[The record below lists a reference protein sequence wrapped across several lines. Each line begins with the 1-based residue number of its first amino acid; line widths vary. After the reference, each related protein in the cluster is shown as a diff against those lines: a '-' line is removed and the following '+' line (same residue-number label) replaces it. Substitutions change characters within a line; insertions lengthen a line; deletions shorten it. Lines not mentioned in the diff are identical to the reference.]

1 MHRFPRDAAASE
13 AVFVPAAGCGRDAAA
28 SDHSAAEDDGYA
40 IAYVHNPERNASDLV
55 ILAAQDFT
63 GKPVA
68 RVHLPARVPLGFHG
82 SWVPDV

>member
-1 MHRFPRDAAASE
+1 MALNALGRVCLRLGLFGAGESQHRRALDI
-13 AVFVPAAGCGRDAAA
+13 
-28 SDHSAAEDDGYA
+28 AEQTSFYWC
-40 IAYVHNPERNASDLV
+40 VASDLV